1 MKPTSGE
8 VISFGFGAAGVNI
21 MDTICKQVSFEHDVS
36 QPSPIGNW
44 HKYFSKTNDSQNIVP
59 RVIMADLEPDQID
72 PLRHGQSIPYRPSNL
87 ISGKESSASNYC
99 RGHYT
104 LGRHISE
111 KIIEAARKE
120 FEKCDHVDSLH
131 LHFSQCGGTAGLASL
146 IAERLSVYYPKPEKI
161 FFTELPSPNT
171 GNSPLDPYNAILGI
185 HDCLYYSDLM
195 VYYQNEK
202 LYDIFNNNFGCYTS
216 GSYNSVNYLLSLAYS
231 DITSPIRFGTA
242 TTSKTLPHK
251 TQKARS

>member
-1 MKPTSGE
+1 MKANSGE

-21 MDTICKQVSFEHDVS
+21 MDTICKQVSLEHDVS

-44 HKYFSKTNDSQNIVP
+44 QKYFSETNDSGKIVP
-59 RVIMADLEPDQID
+59 RVIMADLESDQID

-87 ISGKESSASNYC
+87 ISGKESSANNYV

-104 LGRHISE
+104 LGRYLLE
-111 KIIEAARKE
+111 KITEATRKE
-120 FEKCDHVDSLH
+120 SEKCDHVDSLH
-131 LHFSQCGGTAGLASL
+131 LHFSQCGGTAGLASAV
-146 IAERLSVYYPKPEKI
+146 AERLSVDYCKNEKI

-171 GNSPLDPYNAILGI
+171 GKSPLDHYNAILGI
-185 HDCLYYSDLM
+185 HDCIGTSDLM

-202 LYDIFNNNFGCYTS
+202 LYDIFNNNFGCYTN

-242 TTSKTLPHK
+242 TASKIFTITP
-251 TQKARS
+251 TQVKS